1 MERTHRPRGRI
12 LRNATAAALGGAA
25 LVSAAL
31 LPAAPAAAE
40 DFLGGKPIK
49 LMVAT
54 PPGGGYDAY
63 ARLIARHMRDYLP
76 GRPTIVVVNMAG
88 ASGITGTN
96 WLYEVAP
103 RDGTTF
109 GTFNKS
115 EPFYQAIGQKGVR
128 FKSETFSWIGS
139 MSQAPD
145 TVNVSDRA
153 GVKTIDD
160 VKKKEVIIGAD
171 SGGTMTLYPAL
182 LNATIGTKFKIITGY
197 AGSAAV
203 YHAIELNEVQGV
215 GSTPWTTWKATRP
228 DWVREKRILALVQV
242 GLKVDPDLADVPR
255 LIDLAQNDE
264 QRKLFTFVSEVA
276 AIERPYAAPPGIPA
290 DVLAT
295 YRKAFDRTVKDPALI
310 AEANKMSLDLDP
322 QNGETVAKLVKDI
335 VATPPAIVAKVRA
348 FIDQGR

>member
-1 MERTHRPRGRI
+1 M
-12 LRNATAAALGGAA
+12 NWVATMYRFGIAKLGMAVALTAIASFCPGA
-25 LVSAAL
+25 S
-31 LPAAPAAAE
+31 AE
-40 DFLGGKPIK
+40 DFLGGKQIK

-63 ARLIARHMRDYLP
+63 ARLVARHMRDYLP
-76 GRPTIVVVNMAG
+76 GRPNIIINNMAG

-103 RDGTTF
+103 RDGTVF

-128 FKSETFSWIGS
+128 FKSEQFSWIGS

-145 TVNVSDRA
+145 TINVSDKA
-153 GVKTIDD
+153 GVKTIED

-182 LNATIGTKFKIITGY
+182 LNSLIGTKFKIVTGY

-203 YHAIELNEVQGV
+203 FHAIELNEVQGV
-215 GSTPWTTWKATRP
+215 GSAPWTTWKATKP

-242 GLKVDPDLADVPR
+242 GMKKESDLADVPR
-255 LIDLAQNDE
+255 LVDLAQNDE

-276 AIERPYAAPPGIPA
+276 NIERPYAAPPGIPA
-290 DVLAT
+290 DVLAS
-295 YRKAFDRTVKDPALI
+295 YRKAFDEMVKDKTLI
-310 AEANKMSLDLDP
+310 EEADKMRLDLDP
-322 QNGETVAKLVKDI
+322 QNGTAVAKIVNDI
-335 VATPPAIVAKVRA
+335 ISTPPDIITKVRT
-348 FIDQGR
+348 FVDEGR

>member
-1 MERTHRPRGRI
+1 M
-12 LRNATAAALGGAA
+12 RNFTFAVAASVISTAMLASGAA
-25 LVSAAL
+25 NAQ
-31 LPAAPAAAE
+31 
-40 DFLGGKPIK
+40 DFLGGKQLK
-49 LMVAT
+49 MMVAT

-63 ARLIARHMRDYLP
+63 GRLVARHMRDYLP
-76 GRPTIVVVNMAG
+76 GRPNIVVNNMAG

-103 RDGTTF
+103 RDGTVI

-128 FKSETFSWIGS
+128 FKAQEFGWIGA

-145 TVNVSDRA
+145 TINVSNRA
-153 GVKTIDD
+153 GVKTIED

-182 LNATIGTKFKIITGY
+182 LNSMIGTKFKIITGY

-203 YHAIELNEVQGV
+203 YLAIEKDEVQGV

-228 DWVREKRILALVQV
+228 DWVREGRILALVQV
-242 GLKVDPDLADVPR
+242 GLKKDPDLANVPR
-255 LIDLAQNDE
+255 MIDLAENDE
-264 QRKLFTFVSEVA
+264 ERVLFTFVSSVA

-290 DVLAT
+290 EALAT
-295 YRKAFDRTVKDPALI
+295 WRKAFDQAVKDKALI
-310 AEANKMSLDLDP
+310 AEAEKMNLDLDP
-322 QNGETVAKLVKDI
+322 QDGETVAKI
-335 VATPPAIVAKVRA
+335 VSSILTTPPEIIAKVRA
-348 FIDQGR
+348 FVDEGR

>member
-1 MERTHRPRGRI
+1 MRFRTFVI
-12 LRNATAAALGGAA
+12 AASVISAATCAAGAA
-25 LVSAAL
+25 NAQ
-31 LPAAPAAAE
+31 
-40 DFLGGKPIK
+40 DFLGGKQLK
-49 LMVAT
+49 MMVAT

-63 ARLIARHMRDYLP
+63 GRVVARHMRDYLP
-76 GRPTIVVVNMAG
+76 GRPNIVVNNMAG

-103 RDGTTF
+103 RDGTVI

-128 FKSETFSWIGS
+128 FKAQEFGWIGA

-145 TVNVSDRA
+145 TINVSNRA
-153 GVKTIDD
+153 GVKTIED

-182 LNATIGTKFKIITGY
+182 LNSMIGTKFKIITGY

-203 YHAIELNEVQGV
+203 YLAIEKDEVQGV

-228 DWVREKRILALVQV
+228 DWVREGRILALVQV
-242 GLKVDPDLADVPR
+242 GLKKDPDLAGVPR
-255 LIDLAQNDE
+255 MIDLAENDE
-264 QRKLFTFVSEVA
+264 ERVLFTFVSSVA

-295 YRKAFDRTVKDPALI
+295 WRKAFDQAVKDKGLI
-310 AEANKMSLDLDP
+310 AEAAKMNLDLDP
-322 QNGETVAKLVKDI
+322 QDGETVAKI
-335 VATPPAIVAKVRA
+335 VNSILTTPPEIVAKVRA
-348 FIDQGR
+348 FVDEGR

>member
-1 MERTHRPRGRI
+1 MGLHTPPFR
-12 LRNATAAALGGAA
+12 LKAAGI
-25 LVSAAL
+25 SAATIAL
-31 LPAAPAAAE
+31 ATILSGTPSHSE
-40 DFLGGKPIK
+40 DFLGGKQIK

-63 ARLIARHMRDYLP
+63 ARLVARHLRDYLP
-76 GRPTIVVVNMAG
+76 GRPNIVINNMAG

-96 WLYEVAP
+96 WLYEVAA
-103 RDGTTF
+103 RDGTVF

-115 EPFYQAIGQKGVR
+115 EPFYEAIGQKGVR
-128 FKSETFSWIGS
+128 FKSEQFSWIGS

-153 GVKTIDD
+153 GVKTIED
-160 VKKKEVIIGAD
+160 VKKREVIIGAD

-182 LNATIGTKFKIITGY
+182 LNTMLGTKFKIITGY

-228 DWVREKRILALVQV
+228 DWVRERKILALVQV
-242 GLKVDPDLADVPR
+242 GMKKDPDLADVPR

-264 QRKLFTFVSEVA
+264 QRKLFIFVSEVA
-276 AIERPYAAPPGIPA
+276 NIERPYAAPPGIPA

-295 YRKAFDRTVKDPALI
+295 YRKAFDEMVKDPKLVE
-310 AEANKMSLDLDP
+310 EANRSNLDLDP
-322 QNGETVAKLVKDI
+322 QNGETVAKIVKDI
-335 VATPPAIVAKVRA
+335 ISTPPEVIAKVRA
-348 FIDQGR
+348 FIDEGR

>member
-1 MERTHRPRGRI
+1 MKLNHHLAGLKI
-12 LRNATAAALGGAA
+12 ATVFAVTMTVVAAL
-25 LVSAAL
+25 SAT
-31 LPAAPAAAE
+31 PSRSD
-40 DFLGGKPIK
+40 DFLSGKQIK

-63 ARLIARHMRDYLP
+63 ARLVARHMRDYLP
-76 GRPTIVVVNMAG
+76 GRPNIIINNMAG

-103 RDGTTF
+103 RDGTVF

-115 EPFYQAIGQKGVR
+115 EPFYEAIGQKGVR
-128 FKSETFSWIGS
+128 FKSQEFSWIGS

-153 GVKTIDD
+153 GVKTIED

-182 LNATIGTKFKIITGY
+182 LNAMIGTKFKIITGY
-197 AGSAAV
+197 AGSNAV

-242 GLKVDPDLADVPR
+242 GLKKDPDLADVPR

-264 QRKLFTFVSEVA
+264 QKTLFTFVSEVA
-276 AIERPYAAPPGIPA
+276 NIERPYAAPPGIPA
-290 DVLAT
+290 NILAA
-295 YRKAFDRTVKDPALI
+295 YRKAFDAMVKDPQLLE
-310 AEANKMSLDLDP
+310 EAKRASLDLDP
-322 QNGETVAKLVKDI
+322 QTGESVARIVKDI
-335 VATPPAIVAKVRA
+335 ISTPPEVIAKVRA
-348 FIDQGR
+348 FIDEGR